1 MNEAFQLIT
10 CIRSKSQAV
19 LVQFLENNLNFLSE
33 GYTCG
38 YLFKVQRPG
47 NSSSRFSSIYRK
59 GKKKKKLLPIPF
71 SVLNFISCILISIPS
86 LSSDSAFKEADKPS
100 SLLYKLLLC

>member
-1 MNEAFQLIT
+1 MVTYSRYRGLEIVV
-10 CIRSKSQAV
+10 RVSV
-19 LVQFLENNLNFLSE
+19 L
-33 GYTCG
+33 YTE
-38 YLFKVQRPG
+38 KE
-47 NSSSRFSSIYRK
+47 
-59 GKKKKKLLPIPF
+59 KKKLLPIPF

>member
-1 MNEAFQLIT
+1 MNKAFQLIT

-71 SVLNFISCILISIPS
+71 SVLDFISCILISIPS
-86 LSSDSAFKEADKPS
+86 LSSDSAFKEADKAS